1 MIDEGGVARARDSP
15 ADVAPLSRARD
26 LLWICSTLVNNLS
39 QNLPTVIPKSLH
51 LQNGP
56 TKRDSVLEL
65 SDDFIFWEL

>member
-26 LLWICSTLVNNLS
+26 LLWICSCPVNNLTHK
-39 QNLPTVIPKSLH
+39 LPNVISKSFH

-65 SDDFIFWEL
+65 SDDHIFWEL